1 MLLPPHA
8 TEASHRLYE
17 LAVRLAQSCPP
28 ELGDEIAL
36 TGSTARGLADDD
48 SDLELNLWS
57 ETVPS
62 VAVRVAWLKAAGVGE
77 IEVFEQPRTDNS
89 YWIDGKLGDVLL
101 EVGWQTYE
109 ACENNIQKML
119 IGDMSGMLAYLL
131 INACPLRTN
140 GRLEQCQEE
149 LRGYSDKVQ
158 AMMVQ
163 SALGRWS
170 TPDHFKPLLKL
181 ARRGE
186 RLAHT
191 GNVLSEL
198 NAVMSLLY
206 AINRQW
212 EPSRKWTL
220 SVAHELPRMPDR
232 WRERIDDVL
241 SAPPPESVY
250 FCAELLL
257 DALAFVPPE
266 YDVSAAVAALREAT
280 KR

>member
-17 LAVRLAQSCPP
+17 LAGRLAQSCPL

-57 ETVPS
+57 ETLPPVK
-62 VAVRVAWLKAAGVGE
+62 ARVAWLKAVGVGE

-89 YWIDGKLGDVLL
+89 YWIGGRLGEVLL

-140 GRLEQCQEE
+140 GRLEQSQEK
-149 LRGYSDKVQ
+149 LRGYSDSVQ
-158 AMMVQ
+158 AMIVQ

-170 TPDHFKPLLKL
+170 TPAHFKSLLKL

-191 GNVLSEL
+191 GTVLSEL

-206 AINRQW
+206 AVNRQW
-212 EPSRKWTL
+212 EPSQKWTL
-220 SVAHELPRMPDR
+220 SVAHELPRMPER

-241 SAPPPESVY
+241 TAPPEENVQL
-250 FCAELLL
+250 CAELLL
-257 DALAFVPPE
+257 DALTLVPPE
-266 YDVSAAVAALREAT
+266 YDVSGAVAALKQAT